1 MRRIGLLSDTHGYL
15 DEAIRRHFAGCDE
28 LWHAGDIGD
37 ESIIDS
43 LNAFKPTRLVYGNID
58 NQQIRLRA
66 HESLRFKC
74 EGVDVWMTHIGGR
87 PGNYAN
93 PIRSELKG
101 NSPELFI
108 CGHSHICLIQFD
120 NKHNMLYMNPG
131 AAGRHGFH
139 HTRTL
144 IRFEIDSTKI
154 QHVEVIEL
162 GKRA

>member
-1 MRRIGLLSDTHGYL
+1 MKRIGLLSDTHGYL
-15 DEAIRRHFAGCDE
+15 DEAILRHFANCDE

-37 ESIIDS
+37 EAIIDS

-58 NQQIRLRA
+58 NQQIRLRTD
-66 HESLRFKC
+66 ESIRFKC

-93 PIRSELKG
+93 PIRSELKA

-139 HTRTL
+139 HIRTL

-154 QHVEVIEL
+154 QGVEVIEL